1 MIRQT
6 ECFAVDVSTGVET
19 DGVKDEAKIRK
30 FVESV
35 RSLQHT
41 ADETVLPSVQE
52 QKMRKEN
59 ENG

>member
-41 ADETVLPSVQE
+41 ADETVF
-52 QKMRKEN
+52 RKRAGTEN
-59 ENG
+59 EKGK